1 MKVVEVRELKDHL
14 SEYVRLVRAGEELL
28 VTDRG
33 EVVAELRRADQS
45 RVASGVDPGL
55 AALAGRGGVL
65 IGAANVAGLYPR
77 LKRLIKAPSSLELL
91 AHDRYSGPET
101 RDRTPVP

>member
-1 MKVVEVRELKDHL
+1 MKVVGIRELKDHL

-28 VTDRG
+28 LTDRG

-45 RVASGVDPGL
+45 TVASAVDPGL

-65 IGAANVAGLYPR
+65 IGAANEAGLYPR
-77 LKRLIKAPSSLELL
+77 LKRLMKAPSSLELL
-91 AHDRYSGPET
+91 AVERGES
-101 RDRTPVP
+101 